1 MTKTSEP
8 SFLASENPNP
18 VIRADLDGKILYANP
33 AAEPILHFW
42 DKKISDNLPPLCLTQ
57 LKSAIN
63 TSQIEEL
70 EEHISKHVILL
81 RFAPFEDR
89 GYVNIYGFDITP
101 RKQLQQRADKFE
113 NFDPVTDIPNRN
125 YFYKHLEKDIKTA
138 QLNNELLALLVVEIN
153 GFKNV

>member
-42 DKKISDNLPPLCLTQ
+42 DKKISDNLPPLCLTR

-70 EEHISKHVILL
+70 KEQIIRAEKKEETLFCTPGGIDWLKMNPS
-81 RFAPFEDR
+81 DR
-89 GYVNIYGFDITP
+89 A
-101 RKQLQQRADKFE
+101 L
-113 NFDPVTDIPNRN
+113 
-125 YFYKHLEKDIKTA
+125 YFYRHPLNSLPCEDLPQELCNERVIHEAEKSIY
-138 QLNNELLALLVVEIN
+138 LSRI
-153 GFKNV
+153 